1 MLVDVETAAYSER
14 RDMAQIDPLV
24 SFVGGVTRVK
34 TMADGSP
41 RFEFDAGEEA
51 IGAMQK
57 LAEAQASR
65 RYLYVLVFDADEW
78 KEFESNQK

>member
-1 MLVDVETAAYSER
+1 MSSLEPVA
-14 RDMAQIDPLV
+14 
-24 SFVGGVTRVK
+24 SFVGGVVRIR

-51 IGAMQK
+51 IGVMQK

-65 RYLYVLVFDADEW
+65 RYLYVVVFDADEW
-78 KEFESNQK
+78 SRFEAESR

>member
-1 MLVDVETAAYSER
+1 
-14 RDMAQIDPLV
+14 MAIEPIA
-24 SFVGGVTRVK
+24 SFVGAVTRVR

-57 LAEAQASR
+57 LAEAQAGR
-65 RYLYVLVFDADEW
+65 RYLYVVVFDADEW
-78 KEFESNQK
+78 SRFETANSENARRGNG

>member
-1 MLVDVETAAYSER
+1 MP
-14 RDMAQIDPLV
+14 DPIAM
-24 SFVGGVTRVK
+24 FEGGIIKIR

-51 IGAMQK
+51 IGMMQK

-65 RYLYVLVFDADEW
+65 RYLYVLIFDADEW
-78 KEFESNQK
+78 SKFEAESRLSNKES